1 MRVLN
6 QAEVQAVSAGAQAA
20 AAPAGTSSTSAFQAN
35 LRELINL
42 PFALIFYFGVR
53 LFYPG
58 AAL

>member
-20 AAPAGTSSTSAFQAN
+20 AVPAGTSSTSAFQAN
-35 LRELINL
+35 LKELFNL